1 MIGISAMLIQIG
13 YALGL
18 IFLVPLGDIK
28 ERKGLIITMLFCSA
42 ISLISLSFASNIYWL
57 LGSYLLVGLTSII
70 PMLIVPL
77 AAHLAN
83 PVERGKVIGTVM
95 SGLLIGILVSRV
107 FSGIIGSALGWQ
119 VVYRIAAG
127 MMGLLIIIFNLWL
140 PKSVPDTSMGYG
152 KLLKSL
158 IGLLKN
164 QPVLRESSLIGAMIV
179 WDFQHILDYTIFFT

>member
-1 MIGISAMLIQIG
+1 
-13 YALGL
+13 
-18 IFLVPLGDIK
+18 
-28 ERKGLIITMLFCSA
+28 
-42 ISLISLSFASNIYWL
+42 
-57 LGSYLLVGLTSII
+57 
-70 PMLIVPL
+70 MLIVPL

-179 WDFQHILDYTIFFT
+179 WDFQHILDYTIFLLKSPAYNLGAQAAGMFGLVGVLGALAASIVGRIADKKSPQFTLTIAIILSFLSYICF